1 MNDVPLLETLI
12 YSTTNIPFT
21 HLNCSVKDSPQGQLK
36 YSTVG
41 GKTQFE
47 IIHFYALLK
56 DTPYE
61 IFYNC

>member
-41 GKTQFE
+41 GKT
-47 IIHFYALLK
+47 
-56 DTPYE
+56 
-61 IFYNC
+61 